1 MLVSFQGCRAAIP
14 FSLLPVDSHLLV
26 VRDWNRLPTLGV
38 ESPSPEVF
46 KNRVDVT
53 LNDVV

>member
-46 KNRVDVT
+46 KNSGDVARG
-53 LNDVV
+53 DMV

>member
-26 VRDWNRLPTLGV
+26 VRDWNRLPRLGV
-38 ESPSPEVF
+38 DSPSPEVF